1 MRVLIHGI
9 NYRPELTGIGKY
21 TSEMAQW
28 LARSGHEVRVVTALP
43 YYPSWVVEKEYSTW
57 QYRHEYLSQVSVW
70 RCPLWVP
77 KKPTAF
83 KRLLHLASFAITSF
97 PCMMA
102 QVFWKPDVVLTIEP
116 PLFTSPQAWLTA
128 RLSGAKA
135 WLHVQDF
142 EVEAFFG
149 LGFGSSAFLKRIL
162 CSMEAWVMRRFDH
175 VSTISQAMLNRI
187 IRLNVPQ
194 KRTSLLPNWVDT
206 KDVRPNPLGRD
217 LRVEW
222 GFSPDQKII
231 LYSGNMGRKQG
242 LEVILNVA
250 SLLEKTYPETV
261 FLLVGDGAAKD
272 SLVEQAQKRRL
283 NNVVYKPLQP
293 SEDLPSL
300 LAMADLHVVIQKRGA
315 ADAVM
320 PSKLTGILAAG
331 GLAVI
336 TADANTELGRL
347 VTDNPGIAV
356 LVEPENK
363 EALRRAIIDTLSERA
378 SKQGSRF
385 NAVARSYAEQ
395 HLATDIVLR
404 AFENR
409 LLELSGARQRILG

>member
-9 NYRPELTGIGKY
+9 NYWPELTGIGKY

-28 LARSGHEVRVVTALP
+28 LARSGHEVRVVTAPP
-43 YYPSWVVEKEYSTW
+43 YYPSWVVERGYSTW
-57 QYRHEYLSQVSVW
+57 QYRHEYLSRVSVW

-83 KRLLHLASFAITSF
+83 KRLLHLASFAVTSF
-97 PCMMA
+97 PFMMA

-116 PLFTSPQAWLTA
+116 PLFSSAQAWLTA

-149 LGFGSSAFLKRIL
+149 LRFGSSAFLKRIL

-206 KDVRPNPLGRD
+206 KRVRPKPLGRD
-217 LRVEW
+217 LRAEW

-242 LEVILNVA
+242 LEVILDVA
-250 SLLEKTYPETV
+250 SLLEKTHPETV
-261 FLLVGDGAAKD
+261 FLLVGDGAAKN

-293 SEDLPSL
+293 SEDIPSL

-331 GLAVI
+331 GHAVI

-385 NAVARSYAEQ
+385 NAVARRYAEQ